1 MIEPS
6 RRHGFSD
13 PRFSIQRA
21 SAAPARANG
30 TTGVDELPAGLD
42 WVAFSSLL
50 FPGRRRHDLE
60 VVKAYEAYKN
70 GSSGPSDEP
79 ARDREAAFVLVGAG

>member
-21 SAAPARANG
+21 GAAPVRANG